1 MINQSLG
8 AQTRDITYGNPAKAL
23 IDEGIHD
30 VATGDFEAYKD
41 ALRSG
46 KTPAEASK
54 AAGGRF
60 ASVNQPIEEYGPRL
74 EKVLSPNKPSQ
85 LPTLSTPPCI
95 KRPSISLIIPL

>member
-30 VATGDFEAYKD
+30 VATGDFEADKG

-54 AAGGRF
+54 QRAEDSLQSISGSRNTGRDWKRF
-60 ASVNQPIEEYGPRL
+60 C
-74 EKVLSPNKPSQ
+74 LSPNK
-85 LPTLSTPPCI
+85 LSRCRRYR
-95 KRPSISLIIPL
+95 RPLQSCDECR